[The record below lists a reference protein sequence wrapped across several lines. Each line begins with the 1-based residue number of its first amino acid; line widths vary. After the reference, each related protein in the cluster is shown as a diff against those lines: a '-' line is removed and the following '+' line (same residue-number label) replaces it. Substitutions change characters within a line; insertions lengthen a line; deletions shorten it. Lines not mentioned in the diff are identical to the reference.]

1 MEIIIR
7 NLSYKNLKNLNFT
20 INDHKIVGITGIG
33 KTTILKLL
41 KGVLNGRGTIKYNGE
56 KYTSKNKYEIIKQ
69 IGYIDSSFDNPFS
82 VTTIEEYMYFYIQYY
97 KLNIKDPKKKVE
109 DSLRI
114 VGLNNRYLTRNV
126 LSLSSSE
133 KKLLQLARVLLLN
146 PKIILFDEPFLDLDN
161 KNEKKLARLF
171 NQLNDRFGINI
182 VIASNDADKL
192 YMYTNKIIL
201 VKDNTILLED
211 DTKIVYEDVEFLKKN
226 GFEIPSIVMFTYIA
240 KTKKNVNIDYHR
252 DIRDLIKDIYKH
264 V

>member
-20 INDHKIVGITGIG
+20 INDHQIVGITGIG

-146 PKIILFDEPFLDLDN
+146 PKIIL
-161 KNEKKLARLF
+161 
-171 NQLNDRFGINI
+171 IT
-182 VIASNDADKL
+182 S
-192 YMYTNKIIL
+192 
-201 VKDNTILLED
+201 
-211 DTKIVYEDVEFLKKN
+211 
-226 GFEIPSIVMFTYIA
+226 
-240 KTKKNVNIDYHR
+240 
-252 DIRDLIKDIYKH
+252 
-264 V
+264 